1 MPTHSPPAGHERDV
15 AFVSGPRT
23 VSNVPPKPFVTTIS
37 QWLIAIERNGPALS
51 LCACQTR
58 SMNGESDDL
67 SSNVKIEF
75 SVECNHTPQRKRE
88 SILFLSAPTR
98 RPTFEGEP
106 PELQNGLPSLWTHA
120 DTDTVRHEISQRIR
134 QTRARYETRGRR

>member
-15 AFVSGPRT
+15 AFDSGPRT
-23 VSNVPPKPFVTTIS
+23 VSNVPPNPFVTTIS

-75 SVECNHTPQRKRE
+75 SVECNHTPPTADAEAASPFYYPTHRASQLCARKPD
-88 SILFLSAPTR
+88 LQFR
-98 RPTFEGEP
+98 R
-106 PELQNGLPSLWTHA
+106 
-120 DTDTVRHEISQRIR
+120 
-134 QTRARYETRGRR
+134 